1 MSLDRPRPGPR
12 GGVSLNRM
20 VRFRLQMMLRGWALA
35 AAGILAVL
43 LVVDSTPRLRATLVP
58 VSPTAGGPTSPAE
71 EHAEEDRAGTEQ
83 VKQNGR
89 RRTLLRQSS
98 LVRFL
103 PRGMAAA
110 DTHRFSSESHPLAIA
125 TEHAMRNG
133 LGAPLRQ

>member
-1 MSLDRPRPGPR
+1 
-12 GGVSLNRM
+12 
-20 VRFRLQMMLRGWALA
+20 MLRGWALT
-35 AAGILAVL
+35 AAGILAML
-43 LVVDSTPRLRATLVP
+43 LVLDSTPRLRATLVP
-58 VSPTAGGPTSPAE
+58 LSPVATSPNGPTE

-89 RRTLLRQSS
+89 RRTLVRQSS

-110 DTHRFSSESHPLAIA
+110 DTHRFSSDSHPLAIV